1 MYNDESVKKAE
12 SVVMDFVIK
21 PTAQDL
27 MKHNPYITKEK
38 SIIHADERID
48 EMSNSQI
55 ISLAVYAVIEMM
67 KADNV

>member
-1 MYNDESVKKAE
+1 
-12 SVVMDFVIK
+12 MDFVIK

-27 MKHNPYITKEK
+27 MEHNPYITKEK